1 MSYKPAWGTGGGG
14 PCVCPNITNKPSVFP
29 PDVTNLAT
37 QAELDAGLSGKADTT
52 HNHDSVYAA
61 LNHNHDTA
69 YAPLGHNHAGVYAP
83 VSHTHNASE
92 INAGNLAIAR
102 FDNGTGASGSTFWRG
117 DGTWAAP
124 AGGGSDPWTYLKITA
139 ADFTTSSATA
149 VDITGLGWTPVAN
162 TWYEFHGMLLLRT
175 ATATVNPRAGL
186 AWATGLTDGTARV
199 EESQAAGTAPLNA
212 SGNIAAPLLIAVG
225 GLPNT
230 TQSWPATLWGTFRSG
245 ASPSGTVRAQLA
257 SETAGTVVRATIGS
271 FLRYRVIP

>member
-14 PCVCPNITNKPSVFP
+14 PCDWPNITNKPSVFP

-37 QAELDAGLSGKADTT
+37 QAELDAGLGGKADTT
-52 HNHDSVYAA
+52 HNHDS
-61 LNHNHDTA
+61 N
-69 YAPLGHNHAGVYAP
+69 YAPIAHVSAANPHSGHEVTSMKGQANGYASLDATGKVP
-83 VSHTHNASE
+83 SAQLPAS
-92 INAGNLAIAR
+92 
-102 FDNGTGASGSTFWRG
+102 
-117 DGTWAAP
+117 
-124 AGGGSDPWTYLKITA
+124 GSDPWTYLKITA

-149 VDITGLGWTPVAN
+149 VDITGLGWTPLAN

-186 AWATGLTDGTARV
+186 AWATGLTDGIARI
-199 EESQAAGTAPLNA
+199 EEAQAAGTAPLNA
-212 SGNIAAPLLIAVG
+212 SGNIGASLLIAVG